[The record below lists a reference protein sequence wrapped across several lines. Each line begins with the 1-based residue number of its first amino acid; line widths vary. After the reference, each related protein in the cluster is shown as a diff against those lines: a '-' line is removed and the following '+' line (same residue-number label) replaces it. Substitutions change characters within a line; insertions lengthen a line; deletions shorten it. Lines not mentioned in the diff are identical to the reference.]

1 MAGNTRELRN
11 FVERLVIMTD
21 SSTVKIKDI
30 PWRVDNTASSHSSVI
45 HGHDISDDEELDEE
59 TRIKRALKRNKGHR
73 QNTADDLGISR
84 RTLQYK
90 LKKYHLL

>member
-1 MAGNTRELRN
+1 
-11 FVERLVIMTD
+11 MTD

-59 TRIKRALKRNKGHR
+59 TRIKRALKRKQR
-73 QNTADDLGISR
+73 PPSKYSR
-84 RTLQYK
+84 
-90 LKKYHLL
+90 